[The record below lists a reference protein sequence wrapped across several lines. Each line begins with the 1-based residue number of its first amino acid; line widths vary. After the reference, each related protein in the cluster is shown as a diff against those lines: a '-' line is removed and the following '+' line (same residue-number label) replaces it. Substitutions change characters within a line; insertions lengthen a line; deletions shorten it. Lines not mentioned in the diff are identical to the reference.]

1 MKVYVQA
8 HLFVDG
14 LAGEHHAAEE
24 GLDVVQLR
32 VRGRAL
38 QRLLHAQLQVQRL
51 RLRDSAL
58 VSVTAHALVRS
69 SHSIVTFGVPWYIV
83 DMVEEKP
90 R

>member
-1 MKVYVQA
+1 MKVYLRA
-8 HLFVDG
+8 HLFVDS

-58 VSVTAHALVRS
+58 VSVTAHAVVRS
-69 SHSIVTFGVPWYIV
+69 SHSLVTFGVPQYV
-83 DMVEEKP
+83 VHMVEDKP
-90 R
+90 

>member
-1 MKVYVQA
+1 MKVYLRA

-32 VRGRAL
+32 VRGRAF

-51 RLRDSAL
+51 RLGNSAL
-58 VSVTAHALVRS
+58 VSVTAHA
-69 SHSIVTFGVPWYIV
+69 
-83 DMVEEKP
+83 
-90 R
+90 